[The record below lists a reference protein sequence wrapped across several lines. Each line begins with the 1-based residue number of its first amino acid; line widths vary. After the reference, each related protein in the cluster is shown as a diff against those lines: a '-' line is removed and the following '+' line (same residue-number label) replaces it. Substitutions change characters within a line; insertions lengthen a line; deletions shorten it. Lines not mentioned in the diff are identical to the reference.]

1 MHPPG
6 LTPTKLA
13 RIVAASQPGELMEG
27 KATATDAIFLSAD
40 SKPPSDG
47 VLGNRNPWGGSY
59 QTRMQTTSLSA
70 TEFTEYKKG
79 YISWMEER
87 LEALKEASNHRQGNL
102 KPADLAHKF
111 CDILKL
117 LNRKAPS
124 FIDKDILERSFDGRQ
139 MAVIFSLLDD
149 MIDASVHNSDQG
161 GFTAAFEAVNQ
172 LHIAQQ
178 DL

>member
-1 MHPPG
+1 LGRFIPDPY
-6 LTPTKLA
+6 A
-13 RIVAASQPGELMEG
+13 
-27 KATATDAIFLSAD
+27 DYLS
-40 SKPPSDG
+40 
-47 VLGNRNPWGGSY
+47 R
-59 QTRMQTTSLSA
+59 LSA